1 MPGEYPMPFLAHSF
15 ENERTQPETGSGS
28 LLPECANT
36 NCSSGWL
43 HLWRRRRVPVLE
55 GGWLCS
61 PACTQARV
69 QELINRELRD
79 AMPAPET
86 HRHRIPLGLVML
98 SAGWITHDH
107 LKKALQAQK
116 AGAKERIG
124 EWLVK
129 HCGLEEQRVTQ
140 ALSLQWNCPIFSR
153 PTDQTGFRTS
163 PIPRIFVE
171 TFGILPLRLSA
182 TGILY
187 AAFEDRIDH
196 SLTLALER
204 MTGLRVEVGLLGES
218 DFYRHSQNVLSMV
231 YPRAQLM
238 EARSAKDI
246 SGLLTRLLEKEK
258 PADARLVRIH
268 DFFWLRFWKEGR
280 SNSEKDSPLINDL
293 FSDSIQDVICSVTTL
308 ES

>member
-1 MPGEYPMPFLAHSF
+1 MPFLAQSF
-15 ENERTQPETGSGS
+15 EDERTRTETGPSS
-28 LLPECANT
+28 LLPECANPS
-36 NCSSGWL
+36 CSSGWL
-43 HLWRRRRVPVLE
+43 HLWRRRRVPVIE

-61 PACTQARV
+61 PACTQVRV
-69 QELINRELRD
+69 QELVNREFRD

-98 SAGWITHDH
+98 SAGWITHDQ

-153 PTDQTGFRTS
+153 PTGQTGFRSS

-187 AAFEDRIDH
+187 AAFEDRVDH

-218 DFYRHSQNVLSMV
+218 DFHRHSQGVLSMA
-231 YPRAQLM
+231 YPRARLM
-238 EARSAKDI
+238 EARSARDM
-246 SGLLTRLLEKEK
+246 SGLLARLLEKEK
-258 PADARLVRIH
+258 PVDARLVRVH
-268 DFFWLRFWKEGR
+268 DFFWLRLWKGEQSR
-280 SNSEKDSPLINDL
+280 SEKDLSPASDL
-293 FSDSIQDVICSVTTL
+293 LSGNTQDVICSVTAL

>member
-1 MPGEYPMPFLAHSF
+1 MPFLAQSF
-15 ENERTQPETGSGS
+15 EDERMRTETGPSS
-28 LLPECANT
+28 LLPECANPS
-36 NCSSGWL
+36 CSSGWL
-43 HLWRRRRVPVLE
+43 HLWRRRRVPVIE

-61 PACTQARV
+61 PACTQVRV
-69 QELINRELRD
+69 QELVNREFRD

-98 SAGWITHDH
+98 SAGWITHEQ

-153 PTDQTGFRTS
+153 PTGQTGFRSS

-171 TFGILPLRLSA
+171 TFGILPLRLSS

-187 AAFEDRIDH
+187 AAFEDRVDH

-204 MTGLRVEVGLLGES
+204 MTGLRVEVGLLGEF
-218 DFYRHSQNVLSMV
+218 DFHRHSQGVLSMA
-231 YPRAQLM
+231 YPRARLM
-238 EARSAKDI
+238 EARSARDM
-246 SGLLTRLLEKEK
+246 SGLLARLLEKEK
-258 PADARLVRIH
+258 PVDARLVRVH
-268 DFFWLRFWKEGR
+268 DFFWLRLWKGER
-280 SNSEKDSPLINDL
+280 SRSEKDALSASDPLSGNT
-293 FSDSIQDVICSVTTL
+293 QDVICSVTTL